1 MNANLYDFRVVNPTL
16 RTFSAAEARIAHSS
30 IRFNN
35 LSAAELGYP
44 EMVRLLISSDATT
57 LAIQACDKEDS
68 CAVPFMAGR
77 SAEDLKGQKKWTT
90 VTNRMLMH
98 IIRTKLC
105 WESVKTPRRFYGVPW
120 PEQCAI
126 IFDLTKVAPPRT
138 RTPNLSAEDM
148 LRAYE
153 VAEKGSLLPVTNAWP
168 NGRMP
173 FATVPPSSVIE
184 AQYVAVN

>member
-1 MNANLYDFRVVNPTL
+1 MNACMSEFRIVNPTL

-44 EMVRLLISSDATT
+44 EHIRLLISSDGCT
-57 LAIQACDKEDS
+57 LAIQACDPKDK

-77 SAEDLKGQKKWTT
+77 TADDLKGQKKWTT
-90 VTNRMLMH
+90 VSNRMLTH
-98 IIRTKLC
+98 IIRSKLG
-105 WESVKTPRRFYGVPW
+105 WETAKTPRRFYGVPW
-120 PEQCAI
+120 PEQGAI
-126 IFDLTKVAPPRT
+126 IFDLTKIAPPRT

-153 VAEKGSLLPVTNAWP
+153 LAESALCFLLWPPHGPDSPLLPCLPVK
-168 NGRMP
+168 
-173 FATVPPSSVIE
+173 SSKLSMCK
-184 AQYVAVN
+184 